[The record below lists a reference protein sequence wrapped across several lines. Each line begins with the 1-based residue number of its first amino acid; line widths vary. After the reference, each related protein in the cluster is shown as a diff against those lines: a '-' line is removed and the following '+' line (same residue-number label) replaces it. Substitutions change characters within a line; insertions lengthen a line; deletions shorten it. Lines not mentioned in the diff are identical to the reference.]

1 MSDTPVLLSRDG
13 QVATI
18 TLNRPQHYNALNAP
32 MRKALT
38 STLAEVEA
46 DPTIRVCII
55 GAAGKGFS
63 AGQDLQD
70 FDYKQIS
77 DLLLDEYEPLLKT
90 IHHGNKLYIARVHGQ
105 AAGIGAALALTC
117 DLVMMAEDASVYLA
131 FAAIALVP
139 DGGLT
144 WHLLNAMGRHRA
156 LAAIIEG
163 KRLDADTCLTHGLA
177 NKAVPAENLEQEV
190 FEWASS
196 LAGAAPLAVAG
207 TKRLLREVASCD
219 WRSAVAVEAEEQNVT
234 TKSKDFMRGVQAFVA
249 RRTPEFEGN

>member
-1 MSDTPVLLSRDG
+1 MSDNQVLLSRDG

-18 TLNRPQHYNALNAP
+18 TLNRPEHYNAMNQP

-38 STLAEVEA
+38 ATLAEVEA

-70 FDYKQIS
+70 FNYKQIS

-90 IHHGNKLYIARVHGQ
+90 IHHGNKIYIARVHGQ
-105 AAGIGAALALTC
+105 AAGIGAALALAC
-117 DLVMMAEDASVYLA
+117 DLVMMADDASVYLA

-156 LAAIIEG
+156 LAAIVEG
-163 KRLDADTCLTHGLA
+163 QRLDSATCVAHGLA
-177 NKAVPAENLEQEV
+177 NKAVPAENLEQEA
-190 FEWASS
+190 FDWAKS

-207 TKRLLREVASCD
+207 AKRLLREVANKD
-219 WRSAVAVEAEEQNVT
+219 WRTALEVEAEEQNIT
-234 TKSKDFMRGVQAFVA
+234 TRSQDFMRGVQAFST
-249 RRTPEFEGN
+249 RRAPAFEGN